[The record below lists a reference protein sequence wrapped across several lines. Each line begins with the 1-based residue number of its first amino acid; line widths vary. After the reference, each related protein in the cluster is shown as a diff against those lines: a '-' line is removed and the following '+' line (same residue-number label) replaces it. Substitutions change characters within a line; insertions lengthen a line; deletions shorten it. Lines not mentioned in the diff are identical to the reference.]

1 MCAPLGRLHPHELA
15 VTGWPAHVPRPSGAV
30 LDRLLL
36 LGSKCSAQCYHM
48 TVAHAQKMPMQNL
61 TCEFSIH
68 PLPKTGALRHQ
79 TRYAAALGSLTASVQ
94 LEPIFSSMQGPYE
107 SLWPEL
113 SDSYEERSRI
123 YFVAKLCNM
132 AGWCSTVQPACTPQL
147 QFALD
152 AALTFPHNMTNAQ
165 SAACTHGGSRR
176 VGLRRAGEW
185 LT

>member
-1 MCAPLGRLHPHELA
+1 MQCTVLPHD
-15 VTGWPAHVPRPSGAV
+15 SGACTKDANAEFD
-30 LDRLLL
+30 LRILHSPSAKDWSLET
-36 LGSKCSAQCYHM
+36 SDKICCSFGVTH
-48 TVAHAQKMPMQNL
+48 T
-61 TCEFSIH
+61 FS
-68 PLPKTGALRHQ
+68 
-79 TRYAAALGSLTASVQ
+79 TAG
-94 LEPIFSSMQGPYE
+94 PIFSSMQVPYE
-107 SLWPEL
+107 SLGPEL